1 MNRLER
7 QIYRATCEFLTLGA
21 IPNCCWL
28 HRTNG
33 KSRNFTEVES
43 INSRGMRAVGVPKLI
58 LICEGR
64 TYALELMPE
73 GTQLTSEQKN
83 CQELMR
89 EAGAIV
95 ETAYGIDQVIDQLV
109 AWRLLR
115 GDVKADIMART
126 IYSLELSTLAA
137 TALKNANI
145 LTIGELIARTDV
157 ELLALPRFGPKSLV
171 AIRKQL
177 CELGLGLPLSR
188 R

>member
-1 MNRLER
+1 
-7 QIYRATCEFLTLGA
+7 
-21 IPNCCWL
+21 
-28 HRTNG
+28 
-33 KSRNFTEVES
+33 
-43 INSRGMRAVGVPKLI
+43 MRAVGVPKLI

-157 ELLALPRFGPKSLV
+157 ELLALARFGPKSLV
-171 AIRKQL
+171 AIRK
-177 CELGLGLPLSR
+177 
-188 R
+188 